1 MNTQDAKIENM
12 ADNDVL
18 LSVSHLNVTFNRHK
32 ILDDISFE
40 VKRDDTLAIIGPNG
54 AGKTVLFKCLLG
66 LLPYNGVVEWRKDTR
81 IGYVPQR
88 LYVGKDLPLT
98 VEEFLGFKEKSTK
111 KIEEALR
118 LVGFTGDDAHLM
130 HNGERLLRTR
140 LGILSGGEFQRVLIA
155 FALLGNPNVLLFNEP
170 TSGVDVSA
178 EETVYALIERLKK
191 KVDLTIIFISHELGI
206 VYKHAASVLCLNKEK
221 VCFGPPR
228 EVIDKESLQKLYGED
243 VQFHHHED
251 HY

>member
-1 MNTQDAKIENM
+1 MDKPI
-12 ADNDVL
+12 
-18 LSVSHLNVTFNRHK
+18 LSVKDLNVQFNSHK
-32 ILDDISFE
+32 ILEDISFE

-66 LLPYNGVVEWRKDTR
+66 LLPYTGKIEWAPDAK

-98 VEEFLGFKEKSTK
+98 VEEFLHFKEKDTK
-111 KIEEALR
+111 KIEEILEQ
-118 LVGFTGDDAHLM
+118 VGFSEDENHAKHRGK
-130 HNGERLLRTR
+130 RLLSSK
-140 LGILSGGEFQRVLIA
+140 LGVLSGGEFQRVVIA
-155 FALLGNPNVLLFNEP
+155 FALLGKRNVLLFDEP

-178 EETVYALIERLKK
+178 ELTVYSLIEKLKK
-191 KVDLTIIFISHELGI
+191 ESDLTIIFISHELQV
-206 VYKHAASVLCLNKEK
+206 VYQHAASVLCLNKEK

-228 EVIDKESLQKLYGED
+228 NVIDKKSLQKLYGGD
-243 VQFHHHED
+243 VHFHHHKD

>member
-1 MNTQDAKIENM
+1 MNDK
-12 ADNDVL
+12 DLL
-18 LSVSHLNVTFNRHK
+18 LSVSNLNVAFNSHK

-66 LLPYNGVVEWRKDTR
+66 LIPYEGEVRWAKNVK

-88 LYVGKDLPLT
+88 LNVGKDLPLT
-98 VEEFLGFKEKSTK
+98 VEEFLRFKEKSSK
-111 KIEEALR
+111 KIEEVLTM
-118 LVGFTGDDAHLM
+118 VGFKRNKEHLI
-130 HNGERLLRTR
+130 HRGKRLLKTR
-140 LGILSGGEFQRVLIA
+140 LGVLSGGEFQRILIA
-155 FALLGNPNVLLFNEP
+155 YALLGNPNVLLFDEP

-191 KVDLTIIFISHELGI
+191 EVDLTIIFISHELGI

-221 VCFGPPR
+221 VCFGPPHD
-228 EVIDKESLQKLYGED
+228 VIDKESLQKLYGED
-243 VQFHHHED
+243 VHFHHHDD
-251 HY
+251 HF